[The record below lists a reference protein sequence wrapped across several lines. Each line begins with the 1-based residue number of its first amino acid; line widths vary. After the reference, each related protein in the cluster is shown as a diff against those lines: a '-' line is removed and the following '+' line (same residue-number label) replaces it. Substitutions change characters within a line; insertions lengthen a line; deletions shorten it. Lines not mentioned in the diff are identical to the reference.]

1 MSDFEQKMS
10 KNERKLGKNA
20 RKISTYDTKFLKSV
34 S

>member
-10 KNERKLGKNA
+10 KNELKLDKNT

>member
-10 KNERKLGKNA
+10 KNELKLDKNA
-20 RKISTYDTKFLKSV
+20 RKISTYDTSFLASE